1 MSSPLNP
8 SLNSGGTAT
17 EHNFHART
25 QPLTD
30 QEQKLQR
37 LYGNRL
43 PTAKGLLGQKLK
55 ERKYFDSGDYALSKA
70 GKTSAPVGSQH
81 PQPEN
86 IPHSTPPTANPLHL
100 HHGSPPVKESSL
112 IHEAEADADAEA
124 EAEADADVK
133 AAP

>member
-1 MSSPLNP
+1 TLS
-8 SLNSGGTAT
+8 
-17 EHNFHART
+17 E
-25 QPLTD
+25 
-30 QEQKLQR
+30 QELKLQR

-70 GKTSAPVGSQH
+70 GKTNAPVGSQH

-86 IPHSTPPTANPLHL
+86 IPHSTPSILHQ

-112 IHEAEADADAEA
+112 MHEAES
-124 EAEADADVK
+124 
-133 AAP
+133 APESNNHTIAQPNF

>member
-8 SLNSGGTAT
+8 SAGATAA
-17 EHNFHART
+17 EQAYNPT
-25 QPLTD
+25 QTLSE

-43 PTAKGLLGQKLK
+43 PTSKGLLNQKLK

-70 GKTSAPVGSQH
+70 GKTTAPVGSEH

-86 IPHSTPPTANPLHL
+86 IPHSNPGTVNPL
-100 HHGSPPVKESSL
+100 HGSPPVKESSL
-112 IHEAEADADAEA
+112 VHESEMPQSGNA
-124 EAEADADVK
+124 
-133 AAP
+133 

>member
-8 SLNSGGTAT
+8 SHSSGGTAT
-17 EHNFHART
+17 EQGFPPAQT
-25 QPLTD
+25 LTE

-37 LYGNRL
+37 MYGNRL

-70 GKTSAPVGSQH
+70 GKTTAPVGSQH

-86 IPHSTPPTANPLHL
+86 IPHSTPSTVSSTQLHH
-100 HHGSPPVKESSL
+100 HHGSPPIKESSL
-112 IHEAEADADAEA
+112 IHEAES
-124 EAEADADVK
+124 
-133 AAP
+133 APTGNHHYTSAQPNV